1 MQKLKI
7 VLIIVVVFL
16 CIAALKTAIPAEEA
30 SKACLLGYKAYC
42 SFTPISTLILAL
54 AAVGTYFAAK
64 KTILGG
70 AK

>member
-7 VLIIVVVFL
+7 VLVIVIVFL

-42 SFTPISTLILAL
+42 SFTPVSTLILAL
-54 AAVGTYFAAK
+54 VAVGTYFAAK

-70 AK
+70 VN